1 MLERAVQDAAEH
13 ELSFALEYRIV
24 RADGEVRWVL
34 DRGQL
39 VPGSGGRLWIDG
51 AMFDVTERR
60 AAEEA
65 LREREVERARSDE
78 LRASRARIV
87 EAADAARRRIERDLH
102 DGAQQRLVLV
112 SLTLKRAEA
121 RAKGTPAEEVLVEA
135 SEQLREG
142 LAELRDLAHG
152 IHPAVL
158 GEHGLGAAL
167 DGLVARCPFP
177 VDVRVA
183 AERAA
188 PAVEAA
194 IYFTIAEALTNVAKY
209 AQAIQASVTI
219 EVEDGTLVAEVDRRR
234 RRRGEHG
241 GRLGPARA
249 RGPPRRHRRDAHR
262 AQPRGEGHD
271 DPRLRAAGP
280 GRVGRPLRVRTAAP
294 RERRLRAS
302 GGSRP
307 AGRGVPARLA
317 RAAHTG
323 TGAAWSNVGLPP
335 SGRGSCADGRRPACL
350 RNRLLRNECPPPTP
364 AGGALA
370 VEHDLV
376 LGHGE
381 GDAVG
386 EAVDGALEVVVGE
399 GLHVAAAI
407 ADHVVMVVAVGAG
420 GLVAGRALADL
431 DARDEGEADELVEHA
446 VDRGAGDAA
455 TVGAQRV
462 LDVVG
467 AQCAG
472 LTVEQ
477 RDDRGARAAAA
488 EAGLGEAAVG
498 VLGPRLHRSRW

>member
-1 MLERAVQDAAEH
+1 M
-13 ELSFALEYRIV
+13 SFALEYRIV

-65 LREREVERARSDE
+65 LREREVERARTEE

-135 SEQLREG
+135 SDQLREG

-183 AERAA
+183 PERAA

-209 AQAIQASVTI
+209 AQATQASVTI
-219 EVEDGTLVAEVDRRR
+219 EVEDGTLVAEVTDDGVGGASMAGGSGLRGLEDRLDAI
-234 RRRGEHG
+234 G
-241 GRLGPARA
+241 GTLTVHSRA
-249 RGPPRRHRRDAHR
+249 G
-262 AQPRGEGHD
+262 QGHD
-271 DPRLRAAGP
+271 DPRLRAAVP
-280 GRVGRPLRVRTAAP
+280 GVVGRPRDASRGDSRRSTASSREGSQAVRRGARGSATARCPNARDRYRQSRVSQSGALSRQCRAEDD
-294 RERRLRAS
+294 RER
-302 GGSRP
+302 SRP
-307 AGRGVPARLA
+307 GIPPAL
-317 RAAHTG
+317 
-323 TGAAWSNVGLPP
+323 
-335 SGRGSCADGRRPACL
+335 
-350 RNRLLRNECPPPTP
+350 
-364 AGGALA
+364 
-370 VEHDLV
+370 
-376 LGHGE
+376 
-381 GDAVG
+381 GDAV
-386 EAVDGALEVVVGE
+386 ERRC
-399 GLHVAAAI
+399 
-407 ADHVVMVVAVGAG
+407 M
-420 GLVAGRALADL
+420 R
-431 DARDEGEADELVEHA
+431 RS
-446 VDRGAGDAA
+446 
-455 TVGAQRV
+455 
-462 LDVVG
+462 
-467 AQCAG
+467 
-472 LTVEQ
+472 
-477 RDDRGARAAAA
+477 AAAA
-488 EAGLGEAAVG
+488 RYAPAGFSMNHSTNSLQRPSVSKRRTKRFEKRRPSV
-498 VLGPRLHRSRW
+498 